1 MLDPFNGGG
10 NSQDFSRC
18 QPHQIFFVAD
28 AATEKA
34 RVFVCKVCLM
44 FSSKA
49 GVHLSGAPSG
59 VYV

>member
-10 NSQDFSRC
+10 NSQDYSRC
-18 QPHQIFFVAD
+18 QSYQIFFVAD
-28 AATEKA
+28 GATKKA
-34 RVFVCKVCLM
+34 RVFVFKVSLM

-49 GVHLSGAPSG
+49 RVHLSGAPFG

>member
-10 NSQDFSRC
+10 NSQDYSRC
-18 QPHQIFFVAD
+18 QSYQIFFVDD
-28 AATEKA
+28 AGAKKA
-34 RVFVCKVCLM
+34 RVFVFKLSLM

>member
-1 MLDPFNGGG
+1 LIRSTEEATVRITRGVNLIK
-10 NSQDFSRC
+10 FS
-18 QPHQIFFVAD
+18 FVAD
-28 AATEKA
+28 AGAKKA
-34 RVFVCKVCLM
+34 RVFVFKLSLM